1 MVTAAII
8 HTEVDK
14 ALIRAAE
21 AILRDIDLTLHAAA
35 TIMMHHIVL
44 EKRLPF
50 PTDCPYGPI
59 TPNELIT
66 PNETAIAAT
75 ERGEMRSFETID
87 ELMAGLNVGDCGESE
102 DVLRD
107 IGITLP
113 DAIAMMMHRIV
124 AEKALP
130 FPIEC
135 PYCPITPNETT
146 IAAMLEAERGDL
158 VSFDSMEEFMEWL
171 NADD

>member
-1 MVTAAII
+1 MVTTAII

-21 AILRDIDLTLHAAA
+21 AILHDIDLTLHAAA
-35 TIMMHHIVL
+35 TIMMHLIVL

-50 PTDCPYGPI
+50 PIDCPYGPI
-59 TPNELIT
+59 TPNETTLA
-66 PNETAIAAT
+66 PIAAT
-75 ERGEMRSFETID
+75 GRGELVSYETID
-87 ELMAGLNVGDCGESE
+87 DLMAGLNVGDCGEAE

-107 IGITLP
+107 IGVTLP

-130 FPIEC
+130 FPTDC
-135 PYCPITPNETT
+135 PYCPIIPNETT
-146 IAAMLEAERGDL
+146 IAALAAAERGEL
-158 VSFDSMEEFMEWL
+158 VSFDSMAEFMEWL
-171 NADD
+171 DADD